1 MKINSEELD
10 STNNSNHNSS
20 NNNDSSN
27 SDVKN
32 KELQNTLLDNE
43 QSLNDSFID
52 AQEDDPIGEPEKAKS
67 DKEMPLEDTSTTADT
82 TTSTTA
88 DTTTSTTADTY
99 TPNEDNNEDN
109 NNDNRNESG
118 SYATSTDS
126 DDSSDSLED
135 PNNLEKMILSTGIRV
150 GTPIKTKFMSS
161 FITRANPEGLYILDI
176 SKTLARIDV
185 AAKFIGRTNIAN
197 VAVTSARE
205 YGKTPIEKFCELTGA
220 RGIFGRFMPGTFTN
234 PSLPKYLEPEIVIV
248 TDPQADEQAV
258 LEATRAGVPV
268 IALSNSDN
276 ITSKVDLVIPSNN
289 RGRKALATVYWL
301 LTKEVLKKQGKIK
314 SDSEMPMTID
324 EFEAKLVEELI

>member
-1 MKINSEELD
+1 MIEKNSE
-10 STNNSNHNSS
+10 SSSS
-20 NNNDSSN
+20 NNSEQENYDNSSVNEYENTIADETENENDSQAASSTSKDFASESIESSSYSAN
-27 SDVKN
+27 SETEN
-32 KELQNTLLDNE
+32 
-43 QSLNDSFID
+43 
-52 AQEDDPIGEPEKAKS
+52 
-67 DKEMPLEDTSTTADT
+67 
-82 TTSTTA
+82 
-88 DTTTSTTADTY
+88 
-99 TPNEDNNEDN
+99 
-109 NNDNRNESG
+109 
-118 SYATSTDS
+118 
-126 DDSSDSLED
+126 SDSLED

-197 VAVTSARE
+197 VAVTSSRE

-276 ITSKVDLVIPSNN
+276 ITSKVDVVIPTNN

-314 SDSEMPMTID
+314 SDSDMPLAID
-324 EFEAKLVEELI
+324 DFEAKLVEEVI

>member
-1 MKINSEELD
+1 MNMNTDELD
-10 STNNSNHNSS
+10 SPNNS
-20 NNNDSSN
+20 
-27 SDVKN
+27 
-32 KELQNTLLDNE
+32 DNE
-43 QSLNDSFID
+43 QL
-52 AQEDDPIGEPEKAKS
+52 
-67 DKEMPLEDTSTTADT
+67 DKTV
-82 TTSTTA
+82 
-88 DTTTSTTADTY
+88 
-99 TPNEDNNEDN
+99 N
-109 NNDNRNESG
+109 
-118 SYATSTDS
+118 YATPKTEEEDS
-126 DDSSDSLED
+126 NNTTGIADESPEDYGNSEQTEQTSISDEDSNSSSDMVEQSESLED

-150 GTPIKTKFMSS
+150 GTPIKTKFMTS

-314 SDSEMPMTID
+314 SDSEMPLTID
-324 EFEAKLVEELI
+324 DFEAKLVEELI

>member
-1 MKINSEELD
+1 MNTEELD
-10 STNNSNHNSS
+10 SLDNSNNEHLDKTTNDDASKTEDEDSTNNNANSEVSEETSNQIEQPTIGDEESS
-20 NNNDSSN
+20 TSN
-27 SDVKN
+27 IS
-32 KELQNTLLDNE
+32 EMTE
-43 QSLNDSFID
+43 QS
-52 AQEDDPIGEPEKAKS
+52 E
-67 DKEMPLEDTSTTADT
+67 
-82 TTSTTA
+82 
-88 DTTTSTTADTY
+88 
-99 TPNEDNNEDN
+99 
-109 NNDNRNESG
+109 
-118 SYATSTDS
+118 
-126 DDSSDSLED
+126 SLED

-150 GTPIKTKFMSS
+150 GTPIKTKFMTS

-276 ITSKVDLVIPSNN
+276 ITAKVDLVIPSNN

-314 SDSEMPMTID
+314 SDSEMPLTID
-324 EFEAKLVEELI
+324 DFEAKLVEELI

>member
-1 MKINSEELD
+1 MNMNTDELD
-10 STNNSNHNSS
+10 SPNNS
-20 NNNDSSN
+20 
-27 SDVKN
+27 
-32 KELQNTLLDNE
+32 DNE
-43 QSLNDSFID
+43 QLDKTDND
-52 AQEDDPIGEPEKAKS
+52 ATLKTEEEDSNNTTGIAEES
-67 DKEMPLEDTSTTADT
+67 SEDYGNSEQTSIVD
-82 TTSTTA
+82 
-88 DTTTSTTADTY
+88 
-99 TPNEDNNEDN
+99 EDSN
-109 NNDNRNESG
+109 S
-118 SYATSTDS
+118 
-126 DDSSDSLED
+126 SSDVVEQSESLED

-150 GTPIKTKFMSS
+150 GTPIKTKFMTS

-314 SDSEMPMTID
+314 SDSEMPLTID
-324 EFEAKLVEELI
+324 DFEAKLVEELI

>member
-1 MKINSEELD
+1 MNMNTDELD
-10 STNNSNHNSS
+10 SLNNSNSEHLDKTVNDATSKTEEDS
-20 NNNDSSN
+20 NHNNNNPEESPENYGDSDQTEQTSIGDEEPSSS
-27 SDVKN
+27 SDMV
-32 KELQNTLLDNE
+32 E
-43 QSLNDSFID
+43 QS
-52 AQEDDPIGEPEKAKS
+52 E
-67 DKEMPLEDTSTTADT
+67 
-82 TTSTTA
+82 
-88 DTTTSTTADTY
+88 
-99 TPNEDNNEDN
+99 
-109 NNDNRNESG
+109 
-118 SYATSTDS
+118 
-126 DDSSDSLED
+126 SLED

-150 GTPIKTKFMSS
+150 GTPIKTKFMTS

-314 SDSEMPMTID
+314 SDSEMPLTID
-324 EFEAKLVEELI
+324 DFEAKLVEELI